1 MIECVDISVN
11 FDGKQ
16 VLNKFNHNF
25 EDNTITAIM
34 GESGRGKTTLIRCIC
49 GLHQLGPKDGTVWYH
64 YDGKCDQIKKPDP
77 RIFMMH
83 QHYSNFPWKTCFE
96 NVMFPLELRKANNDY
111 MNMKNEAKLLLETVG
126 LKDCMDKYPAEL
138 SGGMNQRLAFA
149 RTLIM
154 KPEVLL
160 MDEPMSALDEKTR
173 IIMQDLLIKMH
184 KETKNTIIMVT
195 HSKDEATRIADEII
209 TL

>member
-1 MIECVDISVN
+1 MIECVEVSVN

-16 VLNKFNHNF
+16 VLDKFDYRF

-49 GLHQLGPKDGTVWYH
+49 GLHQLGLKEGTVWYH
-64 YDGKCDQIKKPDP
+64 HDGNCDQIKKPDS

-83 QHYSNFPWKTCFE
+83 QHYSNFPWKNCFE
-96 NVMFPLELRKANNDY
+96 NVMFPLELKGLANESTAI
-111 MNMKNEAKLLLETVG
+111 EAGRLLNAVG
-126 LKDCMDKYPAEL
+126 LGDHMTKYPSEL

-154 KPEVLL
+154 KPKVLL

-173 IIMQDLLIKMH
+173 IIMQDLLVKMH

-195 HSKDEATRIADEII
+195 HSREEAMRVADKII

>member
-34 GESGRGKTTLIRCIC
+34 GESGRGKTTLIRCIA
-49 GLHQLGPKDGTVWYH
+49 GLHKLGLHDGTIWYH
-64 YDGKCDQIKKPDP
+64 NNGKCEQIKKPDP

-83 QHYSNFPWKTCFE
+83 QHYTNFPWKNCFE
-96 NVMFPLELRKANNDY
+96 NVMFPLELKGLA
-111 MNMKNEAKLLLETVG
+111 NEATALEAEKLLTAVG
-126 LKDCMDKYPAEL
+126 LGDHITKYPSEL

-154 KPEVLL
+154 KPKVLL
-160 MDEPMSALDEKTR
+160 MDEPMSALDENTR
-173 IIMQDLLIKMH
+173 IIMQDLLVKMH
-184 KETKNTIIMVT
+184 KEINNIIIMVT
-195 HSKDEATRIADEII
+195 HSKDEAIRIADKII